1 MAGESEGAFH
11 PTDGFYPFTE
21 DGPWESR
28 LIMTVE
34 IAMNKVLI
42 VDDDETI
49 RMLYADE
56 LEEEGY
62 DVFTIGDCTE
72 VMGAIREERPD
83 LIVMEMI
90 SGKYNSLELLQ
101 DIRNEHHQL
110 PVILCTAYAAFKYDP
125 RSMAADFHVVKS
137 SSLKE
142 LKWRI
147 KMAFQTLNPFRGG
160 TTLNGAQQFANPS

>member
-1 MAGESEGAFH
+1 MK
-11 PTDGFYPFTE
+11 
-21 DGPWESR
+21 
-28 LIMTVE
+28 VE
-34 IAMNKVLI
+34 VAMNKILM

-62 DVFTIGDCTE
+62 DVFTIGDCTQ
-72 VMGAIREERPD
+72 VMAAIREKQPN

-90 SGKYNSLELLQ
+90 SGKYNSLDLLQ
-101 DIRNEHHQL
+101 DIRNEHHEL

-142 LKWRI
+142 LKCRI
-147 KMAFQTLNPFRGG
+147 KMAFQTLDPFQGG
-160 TTLNGAQQFANPS
+160 TSLNGAQQFANPS